1 MLELRWGQEDKF
13 LFREHG
19 KDIPQFGYMT
29 VSNDIYF
36 SEPQMQVAFSIHLL
50 LQGRMI
56 DVGIFT
62 YSERSR

>member
-1 MLELRWGQEDKF
+1 MLERRWGQEDKF

-19 KDIPQFGYMT
+19 KDIPQFSYMT
-29 VSNDIYF
+29 VSNNIYF
-36 SEPQMQVAFSIHLL
+36 PIPQTQVAFSIPLL

>member
-1 MLELRWGQEDKF
+1 MLERRWGQEDKF

-19 KDIPQFGYMT
+19 KDMPQFSYMS
-29 VSNDIYF
+29 VFNDVY
-36 SEPQMQVAFSIHLL
+36 SPSSQTQVAFSIPLP

-62 YSERSR
+62 YSERPR